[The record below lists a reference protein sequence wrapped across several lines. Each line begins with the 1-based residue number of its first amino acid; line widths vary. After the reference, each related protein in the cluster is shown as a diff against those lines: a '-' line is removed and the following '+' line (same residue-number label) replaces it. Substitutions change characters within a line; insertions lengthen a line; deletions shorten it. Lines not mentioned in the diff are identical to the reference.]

1 MRKFYFFLLLIFVF
15 TGQNIWSQCTN
26 ASQFGTV
33 TAPTNTSP
41 VTITTCAFAGEYSTI
56 NGAVAGSTYLFNATG
71 GASNYITIRQG
82 TPGGTVLGFG
92 TPPLSVVCT
101 SSGPLYLHYNTNAA
115 CGTDGSCHT
124 GTITCT
130 SCAAPTDPCT
140 TITTIAACGTPTS
153 ATLAGAGVW
162 NTTNCGFSTPG
173 SEKIYSF
180 TPATTGVYSLQVTS
194 TNAGGFVDYFYKA
207 ASGGCSSS
215 GWTCIDDIFSPGTAT
230 IGSLTAGTTYYFLL
244 DAETTSSVTQTF
256 QIVCLAP
263 PPANDLCAGAI
274 TINCGQTLTGSTAF
288 ATSDAVATCGTTLNT
303 APGVWFTFAG
313 DGSLTTLSLCA
324 SSYDTKIGVFSG
336 SCGSLTCVTGND
348 DFCGLRSQV
357 TFTAAIGTTYYV
369 LVTGF
374 GSASGNYSL
383 TRTCIFP
390 CTGVPS
396 PGFITPTTSSVCA
409 GTSVTLTLN
418 SFPIATG
425 LTFQWK
431 EATTPGGTYTNIT
444 GATNTT
450 YTFTAA
456 ATRYYVCT
464 VTCTNP
470 GGGAATT
477 AEVVVNV
484 SSPQHSTITATPNT
498 NLCSPAT
505 SVITAT
511 ATGGIGT
518 YSHTLTGPG
527 AIGAPVV
534 SGANNANVSFTV
546 TGIPAGVN
554 TYTLVTTDGL
564 GCSKTS
570 TVNVTVNQTPI
581 ITLST
586 NPAAVG
592 APCTENFDG
601 VTAPGLPAGWSALF
615 GASCA
620 GSVRWTTGTGTVN
633 SSPNAA
639 FTNDPNCISD
649 EYLVSK
655 QYVISAASQLS
666 FSRSNNLEN
675 GFDGMVLEISI
686 GGGPFVDIITAG
698 GSFVAGAYNG
708 SISGAFG
715 NPLAGRSAWT
725 GNTGGFITTTV
736 NLPAAAVGQTVV
748 LRWRRGTDSS
758 VSGTGAFIDN
768 ISITNAGCG
777 NVVICNGAVVRID
790 ASAVPPTNQTFTN
803 LNNTHLPAG
812 GTPSGIAAPYPNTL
826 PISGLPTT
834 GVTVKSVTINNY
846 SHAFPDDVD
855 LVLVSPTG
863 QSVILMSDAGGSADA
878 TGQTFVFDDAAPVS
892 LSDGSFNASGT
903 YKPTN
908 FGAGDNWP
916 APGPGSA
923 PTSVTLS
930 SFTGNQ
936 NGNWQL
942 YAFDDAGLDNGFIA
956 TWSITFNI
964 TQPVVFS
971 PVTNLFSDAA
981 ATTAYTGAPAY
992 TVWAKPTT
1000 TTTYTAS
1007 STIGGCSN
1015 SASILITVNQLPTIT
1030 TQPTAPAAPVCPG
1043 FNTTFTVA
1051 ATGTGITYQWERSTD
1066 NGTTW
1071 APIVD
1076 DALHSGT
1083 TTNAV
1088 TVINPTVARNGH
1100 RYRVVVSGTCPPPVT
1115 SNVVI
1120 LVVATPPTI
1129 TTQPANRTVCAP
1141 DAAVFTVVAGGTPAP
1156 NIYQW
1161 QVSTNS
1167 GGSWTNLTTGGSFTP
1182 TLTVSPTATSQT
1194 GSLYRVIV
1202 TNTCGQ
1208 SVTSSNATLTVNA
1221 PTTVTI
1227 APLPTRICL
1236 SDTLVP
1242 LSASPVGG
1250 TWSGIG
1256 ISGSNFVPSVT
1267 SIGSYTLT
1275 YTYVNAAGCTST
1287 GTVVA
1292 SVIDCP
1298 ERIRQLDENAVILFP
1313 NPNTGRFNIRINST
1327 LYNYL
1332 GMSVHNTAGQLLH
1345 RQTFN
1350 GLTYGRTVPVDLS
1363 HLPAGPYMVK
1373 IFYDDGIRTSE
1384 KTFPVIIQRQ

>member
-92 TPPLSVVCT
+92 TPPLSVTCT

-130 SCAAPTDPCT
+130 SCAGPTDPCT
-140 TITTIAACGTPTS
+140 TITNIAACGTPTT
-153 ATLAGAGVW
+153 ATLVGGGSW
-162 NTTNCGFSTPG
+162 NTTACGFSTPG

-194 TNAGGFVDYFYKA
+194 TNSGGFIDYFYKA

-215 GWTCIDDIFSPGTAT
+215 GWTCIDDIFSPGTAP
-230 IGSLTAGTTYYFLL
+230 IGTLTAGTTYYILM
-244 DAETTSSVTQTF
+244 DSETSSSVTQTF

-303 APGVWFTFAG
+303 APGVWYTFAG
-313 DGSLTTLSLCA
+313 DGSQTTLSLCA

-336 SCGSLTCVTGND
+336 SCGSFTCVTGND
-348 DFCGLRSQV
+348 DFCGTRSQV
-357 TFTAAIGTTYYV
+357 TFNTVIGTTYYV

-374 GSASGNYSL
+374 STNSGNYSL

-396 PGFITPTTSSVCA
+396 PGFITPTTTSVCV

-425 LTFQWK
+425 LSFQWK
-431 EATTPGGTYTNIT
+431 EATTPGGTYTNIS

-484 SSPQHSTITATPNT
+484 GNPQHSTITATPN
-498 NLCSPAT
+498 NNICSPGS

-511 ATGGIGT
+511 ATGGIGNYT
-518 YSHTLTGPG
+518 HTLTGPG
-527 AIGAPVV
+527 TIAAPVV
-534 SGANNANVSFTV
+534 SGANNANVSFNV
-546 TGIPAGVN
+546 TNIPAGVN
-554 TYTLVTTDGL
+554 TYTLTSTDAL
-564 GCSKTS
+564 GCSKAS
-570 TVNVTVNQTPI
+570 TVTVTVNQTPL
-581 ITLST
+581 ITLT
-586 NPAAVG
+586 TTPPVGPCLYTYAGPAVPIPDNNVAGVNIPITVNGLTGLITDLNFKLNANPAGTCDVSIGNANASVDHTFNGDLVFTLRSPAGTTVTLINQRGGGGNNFCNVVLDDDGGFPATSTMSGLG
-592 APCTENFDG
+592 AINGNFAPESALSAFDG
-601 VTAPGLPAGWSALF
+601 QNGNGVWILNVSDRAAIDI
-615 GASCA
+615 
-620 GSVRWTTGTGTVN
+620 GSVRG
-633 SSPNAA
+633 
-639 FTNDPNCISD
+639 FT
-649 EYLVSK
+649 
-655 QYVISAASQLS
+655 
-666 FSRSNNLEN
+666 LEFACN
-675 GFDGMVLEISI
+675 
-686 GGGPFVDIITAG
+686 
-698 GSFVAGAYNG
+698 
-708 SISGAFG
+708 
-715 NPLAGRSAWT
+715 
-725 GNTGGFITTTV
+725 GNT
-736 NLPAAAVGQTVV
+736 P
-748 LRWRRGTDSS
+748 
-758 VSGTGAFIDN
+758 
-768 ISITNAGCG
+768 
-777 NVVICNGAVVRID
+777 ICNGNIVRID
-790 ASAVPPTNQTFTN
+790 ANAAPPATQSFTN
-803 LNNTHLPAG
+803 LNNTHIPAG
-812 GTPSGIAAPYPNTL
+812 GTTTGVSTPYPNTL
-826 PISGLPTT
+826 AVAGLPAT
-834 GVTVKSVTINNY
+834 GVSVKSVTLTNF
-846 SHAFPDDVD
+846 SHSFPDDVD
-855 LVLVSPTG
+855 IVLVSPTG

-878 TGQTFVFDDAAPVS
+878 TGQTFTLDDAAAS
-892 LSDGSFNASGT
+892 FLADAAFNATGS

-908 FGAGDNWP
+908 YGAGDSWP
-916 APGPGSA
+916 VVGS
-923 PTSVTLS
+923 PTATTLS
-930 SFTGNQ
+930 TFTGNM
-936 NGNWQL
+936 NGNWSL
-942 YAFDDAGLDNGFIA
+942 YAFDDLTGDIGFLS
-956 TWSITFNI
+956 TWTITFNVL
-964 TQPVVFS
+964 QPLVFS
-971 PVTNLFSDAA
+971 PLTNLYSDAG
-981 ATTAYTGAPAY
+981 ATVAYTGTPTY
-992 TVWAKPTT
+992 TVWAKPAV

-1007 STIGGCSN
+1007 TTLAGCSN
-1015 SASILITVNQLPTIT
+1015 SASVTINVNQLPAIT

-1051 ATGTGITYQWERSTD
+1051 ATGTGLTYQWQRSID

-1071 APIVD
+1071 NNIVD

-1100 RYRVVVSGTCPPPVT
+1100 RYRVIVSGTCPPAVT

-1141 DAAVFTVVAGGTPAP
+1141 ADAVFTVAAGGTPTP

-1161 QVSTNS
+1161 QVSTN
-1167 GGSWTNLTTGGSFTP
+1167 GGGTWTNLTTGGSFTP

-1202 TNTCGQ
+1202 TNVCGQ

-1221 PTTVTI
+1221 PTPVTI
-1227 APLPTRICL
+1227 AALPTRICL

-1242 LSASPVGG
+1242 LSATPVGG

-1256 ISGSNFVPSVT
+1256 ISGSNFVPGVT
-1267 SIGSYTLT
+1267 SVGSYTLT

-1292 SVIDCP
+1292 PVIDCP

-1313 NPNTGRFNIRINST
+1313 NPNTGRFSLRINST

-1350 GLTYGRTVPVDLS
+1350 GLSYGRVIPVDIS
-1363 HLPAGPYMVK
+1363 YLPAGPYMVK
-1373 IFYDDGIRTSE
+1373 VFYDDGIRTSE
-1384 KTFPVIIQRQ
+1384 KTFTVIIQRQ